1 MLRALLCLAIVAGV
15 TPLGRAEDELQL
27 VDERDMLVEVSFDED
42 SRPLLTVRARNVS
55 AEALTRRI
63 ARELRLSNVYGFDDI
78 DAVPTVSVHLE
89 RRPPN
94 QSLRWILGSVGISA
108 TIGENSIQVAS
119 DVGLNPDAKA
129 MLRKAGT
136 RYFDA
141 LRRFPDYPTAD
152 RAEMAR
158 AEIHERLGE
167 DEWPLA
173 ILSYDRL
180 IEEYPRSEYIPEATL
195 RSARLHAHLG
205 AWNQAIL
212 RYEELGSSQDPHPYH
227 TVARLELAESLCK
240 SGEGADNS
248 AVATAAGQRATYVLD
263 ALDMNYPTQDP
274 AGRFERLLVRSR
286 AQALA
291 GQPIRALQ
299 SLDAAMG
306 YSSQGKHDAR
316 VLELR
321 AICLAR
327 AGEHSAASSA
337 WLLYAESGNNADAA
351 KGYLNAAQEAL
362 VSGEEIAVMLIHARA
377 EDLGVAQPLLGT
389 LAEARARLGLAIEGT
404 AGLDPLAGLA
414 SGESHVTA
422 RRWDA
427 AIEALRP
434 VYRRKDDLK
443 PDDRVRLAKAYARAL
458 HKSGHEEAAID
469 VVRALVATLEKRTQR
484 QTLYLLA
491 ADLYEDRDAPRLDL
505 AVEALKGRL

>member
-1 MLRALLCLAIVAGV
+1 
-15 TPLGRAEDELQL
+15 
-27 VDERDMLVEVSFDED
+27 
-42 SRPLLTVRARNVS
+42 
-55 AEALTRRI
+55 
-63 ARELRLSNVYGFDDI
+63 
-78 DAVPTVSVHLE
+78 
-89 RRPPN
+89 
-94 QSLRWILGSVGISA
+94 
-108 TIGENSIQVAS
+108 
-119 DVGLNPDAKA
+119 
-129 MLRKAGT
+129 
-136 RYFDA
+136 
-141 LRRFPDYPTAD
+141 
-152 RAEMAR
+152 
-158 AEIHERLGE
+158 
-167 DEWPLA
+167 
-173 ILSYDRL
+173 
-180 IEEYPRSEYIPEATL
+180 
-195 RSARLHAHLG
+195 
-205 AWNQAIL
+205 
-212 RYEELGSSQDPHPYH
+212 
-227 TVARLELAESLCK
+227 
-240 SGEGADNS
+240 
-248 AVATAAGQRATYVLD
+248 
-263 ALDMNYPTQDP
+263 
-274 AGRFERLLVRSR
+274 
-286 AQALA
+286 
-291 GQPIRALQ
+291 
-299 SLDAAMG
+299 MG

-337 WLLYAESGNNADAA
+337 WLFYAESGNNADLA
-351 KGYLNAAQEAL
+351 KGYFNAAQQAL

-377 EDLGVAQPLLGT
+377 EDLGVAEPLLGT
-389 LAEARARLGLAIEGT
+389 LAEARARLGLTIEGT